1 MKAILEFD
9 LEDFDDRMSHFR
21 CIRSLDMA
29 LTLYEVLYNTRKDI
43 EHKIEHNNITDPYE
57 VLDAIMQ
64 KIWDDAQS
72 HNVVI
77 DELIN

>member
-1 MKAILEFD
+1 
-9 LEDFDDRMSHFR
+9 
-21 CIRSLDMA
+21 MA

-57 VLDAIMQ
+57 VLDTIMQ

-72 HNVVI
+72 HSVVI